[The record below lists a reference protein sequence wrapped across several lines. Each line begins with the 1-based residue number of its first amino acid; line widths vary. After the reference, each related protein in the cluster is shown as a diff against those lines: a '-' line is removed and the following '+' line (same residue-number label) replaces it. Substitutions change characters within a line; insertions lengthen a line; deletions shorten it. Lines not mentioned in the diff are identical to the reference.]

1 MMTSSNP
8 CLAGGVQEHV
18 LALSRELRKRGH
30 SVTIYGP
37 KPKGKTYFT
46 HYRSLGEK
54 VYFPLPNGKYSNI
67 HLLQES
73 DKPTN
78 IFIKKK
84 YDIIHIHEPYIPFAA
99 WNVLEK
105 IKIPVVGTFHTVWD
119 NESFFNIFNQ
129 LIPLFST
136 LFSTYTQAA
145 IFVSNIC
152 YEKWHML
159 CNSSVLKSIIPN
171 AVDTDLFLPK
181 KGFNK
186 KIELL
191 FVARLVHRK
200 GLLRLLKAL
209 TIVKKTTTAFSLTI
223 IGDGD
228 ERQEDFEYIRIH
240 KLRKHITYLGEIT
253 GKKRALYFKKADVFC
268 APYTNEASSLS
279 VLEAISAG
287 LPVVGY
293 KIPIFSD
300 ILKDYPGA
308 ELLVEKNDAALAK
321 GLIKIISN
329 ETLRISLKE
338 WCMKKRSS
346 FSWQSVAKRTEELYY
361 QTIKKYE
368 R

>member
-18 LALSRELRKRGH
+18 LSLSKELRKRGH
-30 SVTIYGP
+30 AVTIFGP
-37 KPKGKTYFT
+37 KPKGKTLFT

-54 VYFPLPNGKYSNI
+54 VYFPLPNGNHSNI

-73 DKPTN
+73 DKPTA
-78 IFIKKK
+78 IFTKKRF
-84 YDIIHIHEPYIPFAA
+84 DLIHIHEPYIPFAA

-145 IFVSNIC
+145 IFVSDIC
-152 YEKWHML
+152 YEKWHTI
-159 CNSSVLKSIIPN
+159 CNSSVLKSVIPN
-171 AVDTDLFLPK
+171 AVNTHLFTPK
-181 KGFNK
+181 RGENK

-209 TIVKKTTTAFSLTI
+209 TIVKKTTNSFSLTI

-228 ERQEDFEYIRIH
+228 ERQEDFEYIRTH
-240 KLRKHITYLGEIT
+240 KLRRHITYLGEIT
-253 GKKRALYFKKADVFC
+253 GKKRAVYFKKADVFC

-300 ILKDYPGA
+300 ILKDYPGK
-308 ELLVEKNDAALAK
+308 ELLVEKNEEALAK
-321 GLIKIISN
+321 GILKILSDGI
-329 ETLRISLKE
+329 LRKSLKD
-338 WCMKKRSS
+338 WCNKKRGS
-346 FSWQSVAKRTEELYY
+346 FSWQTVAKQTEQLYY
-361 QTIKKYE
+361 KTIEKYE